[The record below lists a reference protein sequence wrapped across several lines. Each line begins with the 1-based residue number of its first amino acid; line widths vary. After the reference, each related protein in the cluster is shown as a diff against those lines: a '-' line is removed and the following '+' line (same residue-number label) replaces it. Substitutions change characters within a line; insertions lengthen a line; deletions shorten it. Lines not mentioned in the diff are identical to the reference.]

1 MTLNI
6 GEKIPEFEAEAYQ
19 NGEFVKI
26 NSEQWKNKWTVL
38 FFYPLDFT
46 FVCPTEIMGFAKL
59 ESEFKVANAQI
70 IGASTDS
77 KHSHK
82 AWLQKDL
89 PEVKYPIIADTS
101 HKLSNLFGVLKTDEG
116 IAYRGTFIID
126 PEGYLRYSVISDLN
140 VGRSVGE
147 TLRVV
152 KAFQTGDLCPV
163 EWAPG
168 QATLGKA

>member
-46 FVCPTEIMGFAKL
+46 FVCPTEIRGFAKL

-82 AWLQKDL
+82 A
-89 PEVKYPIIADTS
+89 
-101 HKLSNLFGVLKTDEG
+101 
-116 IAYRGTFIID
+116 
-126 PEGYLRYSVISDLN
+126 
-140 VGRSVGE
+140 
-147 TLRVV
+147 
-152 KAFQTGDLCPV
+152 
-163 EWAPG
+163 
-168 QATLGKA
+168 